1 MSKLAVIDIGTN
13 SIHMVLV
20 EIDADF
26 SCKVMDRFKDMVR
39 LGDGT
44 FTSRTLSDDAMT
56 RGIDT
61 LRSLT
66 TLARNKGFDRIV
78 ATATSAVREA
88 KNGGEFLQMVEA
100 QIGLEV
106 QVITG
111 KEEARLIYVGV
122 RNSMELSDAPSL
134 IADVGGG
141 SVEVIACN
149 RTQMF
154 FGRSLKLGT
163 IRLKDL
169 CLKQDPPTKSTI
181 KELEKMITVG
191 LASGLK
197 SSRDLKFS
205 SVIATSGTAGNLTE
219 IIYLRRT
226 GKPVP
231 QLNLATIELDEIR
244 SIEAELTQSGAP
256 ARLAIPGLDPKRVDT
271 LLPGTMFFRCLLE
284 QSGQKILTISD
295 KALRE
300 GLIYD
305 FIDRHREGLKAEQD
319 IPNTRRRNVILFGR
333 RCHFAE
339 PHALHVSKLALR
351 LFDQLKPLHGL
362 GDQER
367 EWLEYAAL
375 LHDVGYL
382 IRRRQHHKH
391 TYYLIKHGDLSGLTA
406 DEVNMVANVARYHRR
421 AIPKAK
427 HEMFKALSAKK
438 KMVVQVLSALLRIA
452 DGLDRSQFSV
462 VQQIHVSI
470 GPSIQLELDCSADPE
485 LEVWAAQKRAT
496 LFEKVFR
503 RPVQFVPH
511 FVSDES

>member
-1 MSKLAVIDIGTN
+1 MSKLGVIDIGTN
-13 SIHMVLV
+13 SIHMILA
-20 EIDADF
+20 EIGSDF
-26 SCKVMDRFKDMVR
+26 SYKVMDRFKDMVR

-44 FTSRTLSDDAMT
+44 FTTRVLSDAAMVRGVDA
-56 RGIDT
+56 
-61 LRSLT
+61 LRNLT
-66 TLARNKGFDRIV
+66 TLARNKEFDRIV

-88 KNGGEFLQMVEA
+88 KNGGEFLQMVEE
-100 QIGLEV
+100 QTGLEV

-111 KEEARLIYVGV
+111 KEEARLIYLGV
-122 RNSMELSDAPSL
+122 RNGMELSDDPSL

-149 RTQMF
+149 RKQMY

-169 CLKQDPPTKSTI
+169 CVKQDPPTKGMI
-181 KELEKMITVG
+181 KELEKMINVQ
-191 LASGLK
+191 LEAGLK

-205 SVIATSGTAGNLTE
+205 NVIATSGTAGNLTE

-244 SIEAELTQSGAP
+244 AIEAELLQGDAKSRSG
-256 ARLAIPGLDPKRVDT
+256 IPGLDPKRVDT
-271 LLPGTMFFRCLLE
+271 LVPGTIFFRCLLE
-284 QSGQKILTISD
+284 QAGQKTLTISD

-305 FIDRHREGLKAEQD
+305 FIERHREGLQAERE

-333 RCHFAE
+333 RCHYAE
-339 PHALHVSKLALR
+339 DHALHVSRLALHI
-351 LFDQLKPLHGL
+351 FDELKPLHGL

-367 EWLEYAAL
+367 EWLDYAAL

-391 TYYLIKHGDLSGLTA
+391 AYYLIKHGDLSGLTI
-406 DEVNMVANVARYHRR
+406 DEIDIVAMVARYHRG
-421 AIPKAK
+421 AAPKGK
-427 HEMFKALSAKK
+427 HALFKTLSGRQRKIVKILSAI
-438 KMVVQVLSALLRIA
+438 LRIA

-462 VQQIHVSI
+462 VQQIRVSI
-470 GPSIQLELDCSADPE
+470 GPSIQIELTCSADPE
-485 LEVWAAQKRAT
+485 LEVWAARKRAA
-496 LFEKVFR
+496 LFEKVFQ
-503 RPVQFVPH
+503 RPVQFVP
-511 FVSDES
+511 VPLNGQN

>member
-1 MSKLAVIDIGTN
+1 MSTLAVIDIGTN
-13 SIHMVLV
+13 SIHMILV
-20 EIDADF
+20 EIGSDF

-44 FTSRTLSDDAMT
+44 FTNHVLSDSAMLRGLDA
-56 RGIDT
+56 
-61 LRSLT
+61 LRNLT
-66 TLARNKGFDRIV
+66 MLAKNKGVNRIV
-78 ATATSAVREA
+78 ATATSAVRES
-88 KNGGEFLQMVEA
+88 KNGGEFLQIVHE
-100 QIGLEV
+100 QLGLEV

-111 KEEARLIYVGV
+111 KEEAKLIYVGV
-122 RNSMELSDAPSL
+122 RNGMELSDERAL

-141 SVEVIACN
+141 SVEVIVCN

-154 FGRSLKLGT
+154 SGKSLKLGT

-169 CLKQDPPTKSTI
+169 YLKHDPPTKGML
-181 KELEKMITVG
+181 KELEKVIQRG
-191 LASGLK
+191 LESCLK
-197 SSRDLKFS
+197 SARNLTFS
-205 SVIATSGTAGNLTE
+205 QVVATSGTAANLTE

-231 QLNLATIELDEIR
+231 QLNLATVQLEEIR
-244 SIEAELTQSGAP
+244 AVEADLIQGDTD

-271 LLPGTMFFRCLLE
+271 LLPGVMFFRCLLE
-284 QSGQKILTISD
+284 LTGQTTLTICD

-305 FIDRHREGLKAEQD
+305 FIDRHQDGLKAEQE

-333 RCHFAE
+333 RCHYAE
-339 PHALHVSKLALR
+339 AHAFHVAKLALQ
-351 LFDQLKPLHGL
+351 LFDELKSLHGL
-362 GDQER
+362 DDQER

-406 DEVNMVANVARYHRR
+406 DEVDIVANIARYHRR
-421 AIPKAK
+421 AMPKDK
-427 HEMFKALSAKK
+427 HTTFQELSKTQRH
-438 KMVVQVLSALLRIA
+438 VVQVLSALLRIA

-462 VQQIHVSI
+462 VQSVHVSI
-470 GPSIQLELDCSADPE
+470 GPSIQLNLDCSADPE
-485 LEVWAAQKRAT
+485 LEVWAAQKRAK
-496 LFEKVFR
+496 LFEKVFD
-503 RPVQFVPH
+503 RPVQFVPQ
-511 FVSDES
+511 FSNGES

>member
-1 MSKLAVIDIGTN
+1 MSKLGVVDIGTN
-13 SIHMVLV
+13 SIHMVLA
-20 EIDADF
+20 EIETDL
-26 SCKVMDRFKDMVR
+26 SYKVCDRFKDMVR

-44 FTSRTLSDDAMT
+44 FTSRSLSVAAMD
-56 RGIDT
+56 RGVEAI
-61 LRSLT
+61 RNLT

-78 ATATSAVREA
+78 AAATSAVREA
-88 KNGGEFLQMVEA
+88 KNGGEFLQLVEEHT
-100 QIGLEV
+100 GLEV

-111 KEEARLIYVGV
+111 KEEARLIYLGV
-122 RNSMELSDAPSL
+122 RNSMELAETPSL

-149 RTQMF
+149 RKHMF

-169 CLKQDPPTKSTI
+169 CLKQDPPTKGMVR
-181 KELEKMITVG
+181 ELEKTINTG
-191 LASGLK
+191 LDVGLK
-197 SSRDLKFS
+197 SSRDFKFS
-205 SVIATSGTAGNLTE
+205 SVVATSGTAGNLTE

-244 SIEAELTQSGAP
+244 SVEAELVQGDMKQ
-256 ARLAIPGLDPKRVDT
+256 RLAIPGLDPKRVDT
-271 LLPGTMFFRCLLE
+271 LLPGTIFFRCLLE
-284 QSGQKILTISD
+284 QAGHTTLTISD

-305 FIDRHREGLKAEQD
+305 YIERHREGLQAEQD
-319 IPNTRRRNVILFGR
+319 IPNTRRRNVMLFGR
-333 RCHFAE
+333 RCHYVE
-339 PHALHVSKLALR
+339 SHALHVAMLALR
-351 LFDQLKPLHGL
+351 LFDELIPLHGL

-406 DEVNMVANVARYHRR
+406 EEVDIVALVSRYHRR
-421 AIPKAK
+421 SAPKEKHDVFHNLSGRLKKIVRILCAI
-427 HEMFKALSAKK
+427 
-438 KMVVQVLSALLRIA
+438 LRLA
-452 DGLDRSQFSV
+452 DGLDRSQFSI
-462 VQQIHVSI
+462 VQEIHVSI
-470 GPSIQLELDCSADPE
+470 GESIKLELICSADPE
-485 LEVWAAQKRAT
+485 LELWAARKRVS
-496 LFEKVFR
+496 LFEKVFH
-503 RPVQFVPH
+503 RPVEFLCIALN
-511 FVSDES
+511 E